1 MTLNQTIYQ
10 LLSNVTK
17 VPIIRAFQSGAE
29 PAKPFITYSVKW
41 DKTPEHYHAK
51 VVQSNGKQTI
61 STHVNSLLELQCF
74 GKDAVET
81 LRAVK
86 MALHTYSQ
94 QTKWLN
100 AGVVLVDTGQ
110 LSDMPYLNEANAY
123 ENRAVLEIQ
132 IRHKLSIEDDIGFF
146 NRVELTDA
154 DNQTTTIVEVENG
167 KY

>member
-17 VPIIRAFQSGAE
+17 VPIIRAFQSGIE
-29 PAKPFITYSVKW
+29 PSKPFITYAVKW
-41 DKTPEHYHAK
+41 
-51 VVQSNGKQTI
+51 VVM
-61 STHVNSLLELQCF
+61 
-74 GKDAVET
+74 
-81 LRAVK
+81 

-132 IRHKLSIEDDIGFF
+132 IRHKLSVEDDIDFF
-146 NRVELTDA
+146 NQVELTDA
-154 DNQTTTIVEVENG
+154 DSQTTIIVEVEHG